1 MQKKF
6 IQGLAAVA
14 VEKMII
20 ILEAGNPN
28 WALQAYGDIDYRIK
42 QDALTSLRSMAT
54 MNGIPTDRCTN
65 FWLEDM
71 LLEYFYHNRQQS
83 KKRKVMI

>member
-65 FWLEDM
+65 FWPEDM
-71 LLEYFYHNRQQS
+71 LLEYFYHNRQQ
-83 KKRKVMI
+83 